1 MTNNI
6 KNIESRIKN
15 IAIRTGRLL
24 LTPFLILYSTFL
36 ILPLRA
42 VAADDIK
49 LSLPGNLFD
58 PNNTVKPYDLQE
70 TLTSLI
76 FAFLAVA
83 AFVGIIYSAVM
94 MITAGGDATKFAA
107 GKKNLIW
114 SIIGVVVIVLS
125 YFIIKFVY
133 NLTGALIGAPT
144 P

>member
-1 MTNNI
+1 MTINSLDLLV
-6 KNIESRIKN
+6 SRTI
-15 IAIRTGRLL
+15 
-24 LTPFLILYSTFL
+24 
-36 ILPLRA
+36 
-42 VAADDIK
+42 AADDIK

-58 PNNTVKPYDLQE
+58 PNNTVKPYNLQQ

-83 AFVGIIYSAVM
+83 AFTGIIYSAVM

-114 SIIGVVVIVLS
+114 SIIGIVVVVLS
-125 YFIIKFVY
+125 YFIIKFIY
-133 NLTGALIGAPT
+133 SLSGALIGAPT